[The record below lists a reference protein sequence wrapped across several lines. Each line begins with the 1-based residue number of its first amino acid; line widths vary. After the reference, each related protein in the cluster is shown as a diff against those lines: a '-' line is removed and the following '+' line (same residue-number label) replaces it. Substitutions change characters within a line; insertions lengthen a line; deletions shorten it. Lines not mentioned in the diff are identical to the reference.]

1 MNVNINVNVNTNY
14 KKASIPKLS
23 NKKEEFEKVLDNHE
37 LNSKDFLIANAHKN
51 HTESQNLDQ
60 TDTKNLDKK
69 INEDQSKDVK
79 KTTEKPLKELKN
91 NNKSTEG
98 IPQIGQLSQSLNSIV
113 QSVENDESTGKTAQ
127 VQQLIT
133 QVDEVNGDFSLLKI
147 FNEKNTVEGKTEV
160 TEKGTMDLGNS
171 DDNNKLESKVINF
184 VELAIDALKQNTE
197 KASEQLVGTDKST
210 EKVTQIQQ
218 VLQSVSL
225 VLQSVDKTMT
235 INSNKLNS
243 INLEQM
249 LGVDKLLPE
258 TKNLLK
264 DNLSEIVDLIEK
276 SKVNNDTFPKILDV
290 LQKLTT
296 EVKEANGNLS
306 LLKITDFQNV
316 SGNSEDKSIKDNIL
330 KMLAKQSTTTS
341 ENSTNNQMQ
350 SSTDAKGGNKSSGD
364 SSSEGKFLDKLLS
377 GNKDDTKISKA
388 VNFMNQFETLKTSDT
403 AKVETTNLVINKNNF
418 ELDVIKSVK
427 FMEINNIKDLVV
439 KMNPK
444 ELGEITIKLTLESG
458 IIKAN
463 ISAQNKDT
471 YNLLNTNIQ
480 DISDRLK
487 NMDIKIHSLDIN
499 IYEDSTF
506 FSKDSNGKNNNDGQN
521 SNAKTRINS
530 EEDIPIIDNYVIEEN
545 QVNKFV

>member
-264 DNLSEIVDLIEK
+264 DNLSEI
-276 SKVNNDTFPKILDV
+276 
-290 LQKLTT
+290 
-296 EVKEANGNLS
+296 
-306 LLKITDFQNV
+306 
-316 SGNSEDKSIKDNIL
+316 
-330 KMLAKQSTTTS
+330 
-341 ENSTNNQMQ
+341 
-350 SSTDAKGGNKSSGD
+350 
-364 SSSEGKFLDKLLS
+364 
-377 GNKDDTKISKA
+377 
-388 VNFMNQFETLKTSDT
+388 
-403 AKVETTNLVINKNNF
+403 
-418 ELDVIKSVK
+418 
-427 FMEINNIKDLVV
+427 EIGRAHV
-439 KMNPK
+439 
-444 ELGEITIKLTLESG
+444 
-458 IIKAN
+458 
-463 ISAQNKDT
+463 
-471 YNLLNTNIQ
+471 
-480 DISDRLK
+480 
-487 NMDIKIHSLDIN
+487 
-499 IYEDSTF
+499 
-506 FSKDSNGKNNNDGQN
+506 
-521 SNAKTRINS
+521 
-530 EEDIPIIDNYVIEEN
+530 
-545 QVNKFV
+545 